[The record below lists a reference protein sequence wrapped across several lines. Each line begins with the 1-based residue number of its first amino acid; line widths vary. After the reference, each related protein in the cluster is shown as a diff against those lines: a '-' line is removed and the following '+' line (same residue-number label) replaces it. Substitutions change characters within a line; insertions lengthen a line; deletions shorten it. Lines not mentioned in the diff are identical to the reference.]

1 LPFDRSAVLV
11 RKRFNPEWSYPE
23 KGKKSDP
30 ACCAGTQVPADLS
43 GEEMLVAGL

>member
-1 LPFDRSAVLV
+1 V
-11 RKRFNPEWSYPE
+11 RERLDPDWNYLK

-43 GEEMLVAGL
+43 GEEMLVPAGV